1 MPTATVVLTQCDD
14 YSRQKIFDA
23 ISEHFE
29 LLGGLG
35 RFVKPGD
42 SVLLKPNFIAPR
54 SRRHAPQTHPAVLLA
69 TARRV
74 GRGGREN
81 VRMYAASL

>member
-1 MPTATVVLTQCDD
+1 MANATVALLRCPD
-14 YSRQKIFDA
+14 YEASRVAEA
-23 ISEHFE
+23 IGRQFE

-54 SRRHAPQTHPAVLLA
+54 SHHRYAPQTHPAVILA
-69 TARRV
+69 TA
-74 GRGGREN
+74 
-81 VRMYAASL
+81 